1 MNSISTLPIAWF
13 VARGAGLVSFGFLTA
28 SVWLGL
34 AMSTRLLGSRRQK
47 RLLGLHRTLS
57 WMGLTA
63 LGLHAGA
70 LLLDPTIGF
79 GPADVLVPF
88 AASWHPVAVAGGVIS
103 GWLMLMLAASFRFRN
118 RIGQKVWRKLH
129 YASFAAFLLAL
140 LHAITSGTDLAG
152 IGGPILALVAAG
164 PVVWLVFVRILTPPK
179 APRPAAPA
187 PAPKTTTTSTP
198 TPTLVTRSI

>member
-1 MNSISTLPIAWF
+1 VNTISTLPIAWF
-13 VARGAGLVSFGFLTA
+13 VARGAGLVAFAFLTA

-47 RLLGLHRTLS
+47 RLLGLHRSLS

-164 PVVWLVFVRILTPPK
+164 PVVWLVFVRILTPGR
-179 APRPAAPA
+179 APRPAVPA
-187 PAPKTTTTSTP
+187 TKTPSTP